1 MIDSEGYRPN
11 VGIILCNADGRLF
24 WAKRIGQHSW
34 QFPQGGIR
42 RDESPEQAM
51 FRELAEEVGLRP
63 EHVQV
68 IGCTRGWLRY
78 RLPKR
83 LIRWGNQPT
92 CIGQKQV
99 WFLLRMLGGE
109 DAVCLDSSEHPEFD
123 HWQWVDYWYP
133 LRAVVPFKRHVY
145 WRALCELAPLLLP
158 ISLPKR
164 SGAAR
169 NHNEA
174 LPERRPHQRVGFNR
188 LPGPLRALEMT
199 METAQAAMEI
209 TMGVSLVAARP
220 SESAPPSVVVTP
232 GPVPPQGGRAAAAPG
247 HGSAVANAGSVL
259 PLRGVKTCSHP
270 VITRMVVSA
279 RRGGVLDSMTVIATP
294 SREAPAT
301 GPALEGSRLPPSP
314 ASRSRGLSR
323 R

>member
-68 IGCTRGWLRY
+68 VGCTKGWLRY
-78 RLPKR
+78 RLPR
-83 LIRWGNQPT
+83 HLIRRGNQPA

-99 WFLLRMLGGE
+99 WFLLRMLGDE
-109 DAVCLDSSEHPEFD
+109 EAVCLDSSERPEFD

-133 LRAVVPFKRHVY
+133 LRAVVAFKRQVY
-145 WRALCELAPLLLP
+145 WRALRELAPLLFSPRLSRHSP
-158 ISLPKR
+158 LGAR
-164 SGAAR
+164 RRQGERERRAAR
-169 NHNEA
+169 DGKFD
-174 LPERRPHQRVGFNR
+174 RPSTPAR
-188 LPGPLRALEMT
+188 LLE
-199 METAQAAMEI
+199 EAMEVAMEVV
-209 TMGVSLVAARP
+209 TLAAARAP
-220 SESAPPSVVVTP
+220 EPPRSAAGEPTP
-232 GPVPPQGGRAAAAPG
+232 
-247 HGSAVANAGSVL
+247 VL
-259 PLRGVKTCSHP
+259 PLRRVETRSHP

-279 RRGGVLDSMTVIATP
+279 RRGAALDPLAVIALAERERPVAAPVLDGSPGLPTP
-294 SREAPAT
+294 
-301 GPALEGSRLPPSP
+301 
-314 ASRSRGLSR
+314 RSRGFPR

>member
-63 EHVQV
+63 EHVEV
-68 IGCTRGWLRY
+68 IGCTKGWLRY

-109 DAVCLDSSEHPEFD
+109 DAVRLDSSGRPEFD

-145 WRALCELAPLLLP
+145 WRALRELAPLLP
-158 ISLPKR
+158 PFRLPKR
-164 SGAAR
+164 SFPTQR
-169 NHNEA
+169 RDEA
-174 LPERRPHQRVGFNR
+174 PERPTRRDSGFDGLSTPVR
-188 LPGPLRALEMT
+188 TLGVAVEVT
-199 METAQAAMEI
+199 TAAMEI
-209 TMGVSLVAARP
+209 AMEATLAVSHPPELEPARPVAAGKSP
-220 SESAPPSVVVTP
+220 
-232 GPVPPQGGRAAAAPG
+232 
-247 HGSAVANAGSVL
+247 SVL
-259 PLRGVKTCSHP
+259 PLRPAGTYPHP
-270 VITRMVVSA
+270 VITRMVVAA
-279 RRGGVLDSMTVIATP
+279 RRGGVLEPMTVVTAPTRETAT
-294 SREAPAT
+294 AT
-301 GPALEGSRLPPSP
+301 STLDGPRLPHPP
-314 ASRSRGLSR
+314 TPRSRRISR

>member
-63 EHVQV
+63 EHVEV
-68 IGCTRGWLRY
+68 IGCTKGWLRY

-83 LIRWGNQPT
+83 LIRRGNQPT

-109 DAVCLDSSEHPEFD
+109 EAVCLDSSSRPEFD

-145 WRALCELAPLLLP
+145 WRALRELAPLLPLLRP
-158 ISLPKR
+158 PKR
-164 SGAAR
+164 SFPTQRHDEAPPEQPAR
-169 NHNEA
+169 
-174 LPERRPHQRVGFNR
+174 RGVGFKG
-188 LPGPLRALEMT
+188 LPTPVRTLEVA
-199 METAQAAMEI
+199 MEMATAAMEMAMEA
-209 TMGVSLVAARP
+209 TRAVSRPPEPKPAHPAALN
-220 SESAPPSVVVTP
+220 PP
-232 GPVPPQGGRAAAAPG
+232 
-247 HGSAVANAGSVL
+247 SVL
-259 PLRGVKTCSHP
+259 PLRLTETYPHP
-270 VITRMVVSA
+270 VITRMVVAA
-279 RRGGVLDSMTVIATP
+279 RRGGILEPMTVVTAPT
-294 SREAPAT
+294 REAAT
-301 GPALEGSRLPPSP
+301 MTSALDGPRAPRPSTP
-314 ASRSRGLSR
+314 RSRRVSR

>member
-11 VGIILCNADGRLF
+11 VGIILSNADGRLF

-83 LIRWGNQPT
+83 LIRRGNQPT

-109 DAVCLDSSEHPEFD
+109 EAVCLDSSERPEFD

-145 WRALCELAPLLLP
+145 WRALCELAPLLFP
-158 ISLPKR
+158 INLPKR
-164 SGAAR
+164 PFFAGSADRAMPERPAPRGPGVHRLPAPMRTLETAMGAAK
-169 NHNEA
+169 
-174 LPERRPHQRVGFNR
+174 
-188 LPGPLRALEMT
+188 
-199 METAQAAMEI
+199 AAMEI
-209 TMGVSLVAARP
+209 AMEATLAAVRSPEPVRPVAAVKP
-220 SESAPPSVVVTP
+220 AP
-232 GPVPPQGGRAAAAPG
+232 
-247 HGSAVANAGSVL
+247 VL
-259 PLRGVKTCSHP
+259 PLRQVETCSHP

-279 RRGGVLDSMTVIATP
+279 RRGSVLEPMTVIATP
-294 SREAPAT
+294 AREAATPA
-301 GPALEGSRLPPSP
+301 GVHEPHSPRPPT
-314 ASRSRGLSR
+314 SRSRQASR

>member
-42 RDESPEQAM
+42 RDESPEEAM

-83 LIRWGNQPT
+83 LIRRGNQPT

-109 DAVCLDSSEHPEFD
+109 ETVCLDSSEHPEFD

-145 WRALCELAPLLLP
+145 WRALRELAPLLFPVRL
-158 ISLPKR
+158 SKR
-164 SGAAR
+164 PFPAR
-169 NHNEA
+169 RNDET
-174 LPERRPHQRVGFNR
+174 LPERPPRRSGGFDC
-188 LPGPLRALEMT
+188 LPTPARTLEVA
-199 METAQAAMEI
+199 MEVAKAAMEVAMEA
-209 TMGVSLVAARP
+209 TLAAARSP
-220 SESAPPSVVVTP
+220 EPARSAAVKP
-232 GPVPPQGGRAAAAPG
+232 AP
-247 HGSAVANAGSVL
+247 VL
-259 PLRGVKTCSHP
+259 PLRRVETCPHP
-270 VITRMVVSA
+270 VITRMVISA
-279 RRGGVLDSMTVIATP
+279 RRGGVLEPMTVVATP
-294 SREAPAT
+294 AREASSLD
-301 GPALEGSRLPPSP
+301 GPRSPSP
-314 ASRSRGLSR
+314 PAPRSRRFSR

>member
-24 WAKRIGQHSW
+24 WAKRIGQYSW

-51 FRELAEEVGLRP
+51 FRELAEEIGLRP

-78 RLPKR
+78 RLPKS
-83 LIRWGNQPT
+83 LIRQGNQQT

-99 WFLLRMLGGE
+99 WFLLRMVGGE
-109 DAVCLDSSEHPEFD
+109 DTVRLDSTERPEFD

-145 WRALCELAPLLLP
+145 WRALRELAPLLLP
-158 ISLPKR
+158 CRR
-164 SGAAR
+164 SQR
-169 NHNEA
+169 TFR
-174 LPERRPHQRVGFNR
+174 ERTPRPDRSSAPIQSHQADV
-188 LPGPLRALEMT
+188 T
-199 METAQAAMEI
+199 MDVTIA
-209 TMGVSLVAARP
+209 TARP
-220 SESAPPSVVVTP
+220 LEPAHPPPEVKPT
-232 GPVPPQGGRAAAAPG
+232 
-247 HGSAVANAGSVL
+247 AVL
-259 PLRGVKTCSHP
+259 LLRRTEVRKHP

-279 RRGGVLDSMTVIATP
+279 RRSGVTDPLTGVAAPTRESSVVASVMDDPCLPRPPTP
-294 SREAPAT
+294 HP
-301 GPALEGSRLPPSP
+301 
-314 ASRSRGLSR
+314 R
-323 R
+323 RFFQR

>member
-34 QFPQGGIR
+34 QFPQGGIQ

-68 IGCTRGWLRY
+68 IGCTKGWLRY

-83 LIRWGNQPT
+83 LIRRGNQPT

-109 DAVCLDSSEHPEFD
+109 DAVCLDSSERPEFD

-145 WRALCELAPLLLP
+145 WRALHELAPLLFPLR
-158 ISLPKR
+158 LPKR
-164 SGAAR
+164 PFPVRSHDEAMPEQLAR
-169 NHNEA
+169 RS
-174 LPERRPHQRVGFNR
+174 LGFDR
-188 LPGPLRALEMT
+188 MPTPGRTLEVV
-199 METAQAAMEI
+199 MEVAKAAMEI
-209 TMGVSLVAARP
+209 TMEVTRAATRP
-220 SESAPPSVVVTP
+220 SEPARPVAVVKPAP
-232 GPVPPQGGRAAAAPG
+232 
-247 HGSAVANAGSVL
+247 VL
-259 PLRGVKTCSHP
+259 PLRQVETCPHP
-270 VITRMVVSA
+270 VITRMVISA
-279 RRGGVLDSMTVIATP
+279 RRGGVLEPMIVVATP
-294 SREAPAT
+294 VQEAPVVAPSLD
-301 GPALEGSRLPPSP
+301 GPRAPHPPAP
-314 ASRSRGLSR
+314 RSRRISR

>member
-1 MIDSEGYRPN
+1 VIDSEGYRPN

-63 EHVQV
+63 EHVEV
-68 IGCTRGWLRY
+68 IGCTKGWLRY

-83 LIRWGNQPT
+83 LIRRGNQPP

-109 DAVCLDSSEHPEFD
+109 EAVCLDSSERPEFD

-145 WRALCELAPLLLP
+145 WRALRELAPLLLP
-158 ISLPKR
+158 IRLPKR
-164 SGAAR
+164 PIPTR
-169 NHNEA
+169 RHDDA
-174 LPERRPHQRVGFNR
+174 LPERPARRGSGFDG
-188 LPGPLRALEMT
+188 LPTPVRTLGVA
-199 METAQAAMEI
+199 MEVATAAMEI
-209 TMGVSLVAARP
+209 AMEATLAVSRPPELEPARP
-220 SESAPPSVVVTP
+220 
-232 GPVPPQGGRAAAAPG
+232 AAAIKPTP
-247 HGSAVANAGSVL
+247 VL
-259 PLRGVKTCSHP
+259 PLRRVETYPHP
-270 VITRMVVSA
+270 VITRMVVAA
-279 RRGGVLDSMTVIATP
+279 RRGGVLEPMTVVATP
-294 SREAPAT
+294 TREVAAVT
-301 GPALEGSRLPPSP
+301 SALDGPRPPRPSTP
-314 ASRSRGLSR
+314 RSRRVSR

>member
-24 WAKRIGQHSW
+24 WARRIGQHSW

-68 IGCTRGWLRY
+68 IGCTNGWLRY

-83 LIRWGNQPT
+83 LIRRGNKPT

-99 WFLLRMLGGE
+99 WFLLRMVGGE
-109 DAVCLDSSEHPEFD
+109 DAVRLDSSERPEFD

-145 WRALCELAPLLLP
+145 WRALHELAPLLFP
-158 ISLPKR
+158 CRPPRHPSAQTEDANRIDRPPPAIKP
-164 SGAAR
+164 AA
-169 NHNEA
+169 
-174 LPERRPHQRVGFNR
+174 
-188 LPGPLRALEMT
+188 
-199 METAQAAMEI
+199 
-209 TMGVSLVAARP
+209 
-220 SESAPPSVVVTP
+220 
-232 GPVPPQGGRAAAAPG
+232 
-247 HGSAVANAGSVL
+247 VL
-259 PLRGVKTCSHP
+259 PLRRMETHHHP

-279 RRGGVLDSMTVIATP
+279 RRGGVIDPLAVVAAP
-294 SREAPAT
+294 VREVAAPT
-301 GPALEGSRLPPSP
+301 PALDKPCSPRPPP
-314 ASRSRGLSR
+314 PRSRR
-323 R
+323 FVQR